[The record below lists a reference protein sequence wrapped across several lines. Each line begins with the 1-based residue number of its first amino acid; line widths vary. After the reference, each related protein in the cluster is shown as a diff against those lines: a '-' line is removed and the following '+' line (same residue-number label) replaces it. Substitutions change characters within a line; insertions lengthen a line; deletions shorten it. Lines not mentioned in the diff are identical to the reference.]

1 MNEMIGYKILN
12 EDLTCRDF
20 KFDISQG
27 VVNHLG
33 NDEPLELCK
42 NGFHFC
48 EHPSGVWAYYSEG
61 RVFRIKACDVLDTQ
75 FDPGADRKL
84 VCRSVEF
91 LEEVANTGRY
101 NTGDYNTGDRNTG
114 DYNTGH
120 RNTGD
125 YNTGDRN
132 TGDYNTG
139 HRNTGDYNT
148 GRYNTGHRNT
158 GDYNTGHRNTGH
170 RNTGDYNTGHRNTG
184 DYNTG
189 DYNTGDYNIGYRW
202 AGSLNFGDAPIYLF
216 NKVVEGGSAAVDTHL
231 VCELGKLLAKDEPI
245 DPTPFLSL
253 PNASEAAIKRLHEAA
268 KAARCWMREGS
279 N

>member
-61 RVFRIKACDVLDTQ
+61 RVFRIKARDVLDTQ

-91 LEEVANTGRY
+91 LEEVANTG
-101 NTGDYNTGDRNTG
+101 DR
-114 DYNTGH
+114 
-120 RNTGD
+120 
-125 YNTGDRN
+125 
-132 TGDYNTG
+132 
-139 HRNTGDYNT
+139 
-148 GRYNTGHRNT
+148 
-158 GDYNTGHRNTGH
+158 
-170 RNTGDYNTGHRNTG
+170 
-184 DYNTG
+184 NTG

-268 KAARCWMREGS
+268 KAARCRMRERGVTHE
-279 N
+279 